1 MTAWEQARM
10 TQPVQFVTLGIDRD
24 VFAVPVA
31 NVQEILDVVPV
42 ARLPQAPPC
51 VAGIIDVRGKA
62 YPVVDLRIKLG
73 LPPAEPTPATRIVVL
88 RPSEA
93 SDIPSLGIITD
104 RVFEV
109 TALDGPLEPAPN
121 TGGRWRGDAIAG
133 IGRRNDAF
141 VVVLDL
147 AELLASERPLAVE
160 AAPDSEAA

>member
-1 MTAWEQARM
+1 M
-10 TQPVQFVTLGIDRD
+10 TQPIQFVTLGVDHD
-24 VFAVPVA
+24 VFAVPVE
-31 NVQEILDVVPV
+31 NVQEILDLTPV

-73 LPPAEPTPATRIVVL
+73 LPRAEPTPATRIVVL
-88 RPSEA
+88 RPSEGA
-93 SDIPSLGIITD
+93 DIPSLGVIAD

-109 TALDGPLEPAPN
+109 TALDGPLEPAPS

-133 IGRRNDAF
+133 IGRRNDGF

-147 AELLASERPLAVE
+147 AELLASERPLAAGDLPDVE
-160 AAPDSEAA
+160 AA